1 MLQDIAAYAS
11 RDEVGAAPVRA
22 VALHRLTNA
31 LADGFDAL
39 HEPGIAALL
48 GPGAPGA
55 TLAHGARV
63 PGTSL
68 ELNPPMAAFNI
79 AAMWTRVDLAA
90 ILAVADYLSRRAHND
105 GRRPLRVC
113 DILNALIKAQ
123 SLRAMLAAGPKPASA
138 TLTATTAVLA
148 QLLGGQAPQIA
159 AAVEAVW
166 SQDAPR
172 GQAVGLA
179 GSRRAA
185 AAAGCAVHWAWAAV
199 HEALPL
205 SSRMPVPSAPCA
217 EAARER
223 DACDFA
229 PDAIGCGNGIGG
241 DGVSGGDGNEAV
253 AKKFAASV
261 AAHFAPAQADLI
273 IGRFAARATLEETPV
288 NEFMA
293 SLVKNG

>member
-1 MLQDIAAYAS
+1 MLQDIADYV
-11 RDEVGAAPVRA
+11 RREDLDAAPAREH
-22 VALHRLTNA
+22 ALHELTNA
-31 LADGFDAL
+31 LADGFSAL

-48 GPGAPGA
+48 GPGGPGA

-79 AAMWTRVDLAA
+79 AAMWTCVDLAA
-90 ILAVADYLSRRAHND
+90 ILAVADYLARRAHND
-105 GRRPLRVC
+105 GRPPLRVC
-113 DILNALIKAQ
+113 DVLTALIKARA
-123 SLRAMLAAGPKPASA
+123 LRGMLAEGPKPASA

-159 AAVEAVW
+159 AAVEAAW
-166 SQDAPR
+166 TEDAPR
-172 GQAVGLA
+172 GPAVGLA

-185 AAAGCAVHWAWAAV
+185 AAAGCAVRWAWIAV
-199 HEALPL
+199 HSAG
-205 SSRMPVPSAPCA
+205 PVSPRTLVPPPRGA
-217 EAARER
+217 EAPRER

-229 PDAIGCGNGIGG
+229 AAGFGKDTVP
-241 DGVSGGDGNEAV
+241 
-253 AKKFAASV
+253 KKFAASV
-261 AAHFAPAQADLI
+261 AAHFAPAQAALI
-273 IGRFAARATLEETPV
+273 IGRFAARATLQATPV